1 MIENEK
7 KYYEI
12 IGVRPN
18 FDDTFNL
25 IQEKPDAWK
34 SFITN
39 SQFENNLKRIFNALL
54 SGKSNINERKSIWIQ
69 GTYGTGKSHS
79 TAVVKHLLSDD
90 NEIIEDFKKLLADIQ
105 LRSMI
110 DDFRKDH
117 KAFPVV
123 LRGAYT
129 ISNVTDMSYE
139 IQKQTRNALLKA
151 GISIS
156 IKTDFEKAIALLD
169 DPYMESF
176 WKLLLDDDLK
186 IYCKDIEDI
195 RKSLKNYDKEILG
208 VIENRYR
215 KINDGGFGT
224 SSITKWLKDVQH
236 ELLKTGIAD
245 HLLIIW
251 DEFTSLLSLQESRSI
266 LNTAQDIAELA
277 KEYDSDGNLEN
288 IYLVVV
294 THKNIEATDAYR
306 MKDLEEQKLALA
318 RFITCS
324 YEMQPNTTY
333 HILSSTLN
341 RIDEDL
347 LKNLIN
353 ERIVSSV
360 SVSSVV
366 DKIAEHTNGNI
377 TEIRNKILSLYP
389 FHPYTAYLSTFVSRQ
404 LGDAERSVFN
414 FLNDEEVGF
423 KKFIKNKVN
432 SVKFMPT
439 SYIWDFF
446 LKINNVSISS
456 GKLGE
461 VINKY
466 NLHYDSIKKKGND
479 YLDVFKTVLLLN
491 ALNAVVNSG
500 EDSNERSLVTPN
512 IINIKD
518 CYSGIKSESEVL
530 SILEYFDKNNIIM
543 KSADGIYEVSTASI
557 SPEKLTEATKKN
569 AEYYNDITKTRDVF
583 PFNYAT
589 LDNVI
594 TNNNGKTV
602 RKTEVL
608 YLSSTL
614 KNNQIEVQL
623 KTSFKHLYTV
633 KVCVFLSHGPAEL
646 TKTFA
651 QERNTQDLEQFI
663 RTLSEQEEYKHII
676 FMNIETSFTEFWFS
690 RFIDAVSKMDIHQ
703 NNKPEEYNSEKK
715 KAQGWLT
722 KWFNNI
728 LNDGQVFLAFQGNTE
743 LTSFRNACNKISED
757 YIKFIFPCGLDTL
770 KTAKKMPIWEER
782 AAKTIVENILFKP
795 KRDDI
800 ESNLKGGIQVNIQAL
815 FKDEKNN
822 YIFDNDLNLLDY
834 ADEHHPVLILVNK
847 VKELLTLNAQE
858 TVIELYQKL
867 TPLFQPPYGLYGNPI
882 SYAAMAI
889 ALRPYIDKLFI
900 ANNGTKVDKTL
911 MRDII
916 EHLFKAA
923 NGGKV
928 HSYLSLRYSSVEE
941 IELIN
946 ELNDVFGLTESG
958 LMNIR
963 WKARDKFDKNAK
975 APLWILKYNND
986 PKIELCKTI
995 DDLFRFTIAPDE
1007 TITQSEINSLLNK
1020 IKNYRLE
1027 LKTSICQATNN
1038 NLLEKFIE
1046 KTLEKEGFEFSKDD
1060 IIYYINYLSSH
1071 MNDGRPYW
1079 QEDQINTKISQ
1090 AYFEKKK
1097 NIENKGNIG
1106 NKVEVPNNSIGSG
1119 SKEKGREDPHS
1130 IQKDLSLVMKSK
1142 INNLNYTIEQLKQLL
1157 IELIEIDE
1165 IVAEYINEII
1175 K

>member
-90 NEIIEDFKKLLADIQ
+90 NEIIEDFKKSLADIQ

-208 VIENRYR
+208 VIENCYR

-518 CYSGIKSESEVL
+518 CYSGIKPESEVL

-623 KTSFKHLYTV
+623 KTSFKYLYTV

-663 RTLSEQEEYKHII
+663 RTLSELEEYKHII
-676 FMNIETSFTEFWFS
+676 FMNIETSFTELWFS

-782 AAKTIVENILFKP
+782 AAKAIVENILFKP

-1027 LKTSICQATNN
+1027 LKTSIYQATNN

-1119 SKEKGREDPHS
+1119 SKEKGREAPHN

-1142 INNLNYTIEQLKQLL
+1142 INNLNYTIEQLKELL